1 MKNYWKKILQ
11 VILIISGGLIGAG
24 LCFAF
29 LRSNLDDSLLGIIMF
44 ILLIPSAFFIEM
56 WHTWHLPPYGDSV
69 FALILIVPTVQFFL
83 MGGFLAWWIIYLR
96 KKKAKRT
103 LRTILIVFILIA
115 FCSIGDIFYR
125 NFPTNS
131 RITNS
136 YCDSVVRGL
145 KVIIEF
151 ENKNLFD
158 QKKKL
163 EEIGDR
169 DSLEIN
175 KCLTSIFKTLENS
188 DYFARNQ
195 INVNDLTKGG
205 ELFYDAYGSPL
216 YFMNTNSLLFK
227 KINHERIMEWG
238 THYPFVVW
246 SAGKNKTNEFG
257 YGDDIMPYQ

>member
-1 MKNYWKKILQ
+1 MKKSFGKIL
-11 VILIISGGLIGAG
+11 LIISVALISAG

-56 WHTWHLPPYGDSV
+56 WHTWHLPPHGDAV
-69 FALILIVPTVQFFL
+69 FTLILIVPTVQFFL
-83 MGGFLAWWIIYLR
+83 MGGFLAWLIIYLR

-103 LRTILIVFILIA
+103 LRTILIVFILIV

-131 RITNS
+131 RITDS

-151 ENKNLFD
+151 EDKNLFD

-163 EEIGDR
+163 EEIGDK

-175 KCLTSIFKTLENS
+175 KSLTSIFKTLEKS
-188 DYFARNQ
+188 DYFVRNK
-195 INVNDLTKGG
+195 ININDLTKGG

-227 KINHERIMEWG
+227 KINHERIMKWG
-238 THYPFVVW
+238 SHYPFVVW
-246 SAGKNKTNEFG
+246 SAGKNKINEFG